1 LFVNCSKR
9 ESRRLTLPGRLT
21 EIDWSNLDFL
31 GWRDLKATNNFY
43 LVLPRDDKV
52 LVVRQR

>member
-1 LFVNCSKR
+1 MNCSKR